1 MRSPGC
7 SLITSSSFS
16 RIFSLV
22 PPGKFSF
29 YVVVNTKTFLRDT
42 IYHGVSGQY
51 DFLFLTRR
59 FCLSLFFCF
68 ELELGLEFPL
78 SVSNI
83 LSSSVTVLFTELV
96 LLLVSLFCLKKK
108 FMIGSFSVSSFFKL
122 DVRFFKISGSDGE
135 FSIIYIVFPIFFRRF
150 WNKTNICVHSST
162 GCFTSLLGVGGRADG
177 VLTLVRKNDDS
188 EDFWFSGKTKVP
200 DSEKGV
206 QWLVSSASVFY
217 VLLFVWF
224 CKNDQPVLWSLWRTC
239 LAINLADFLL
249 ITCFRG

>member
-29 YVVVNTKTFLRDT
+29 YFVINTKTFLRDT
-42 IYHGVSGQY
+42 IYHGV
-51 DFLFLTRR
+51 FLFLTRR
-59 FCLSLFFCF
+59 FCLSVFFFCF

-108 FMIGSFSVSSFFKL
+108 FMIGSFCISSFFKL
-122 DVRFFKISGSDGE
+122 DVRFFKISSSDGE
-135 FSIIYIVFPIFFRRF
+135 LSIIYIVFPIFFRRF
-150 WNKTNICVHSST
+150 
-162 GCFTSLLGVGGRADG
+162 
-177 VLTLVRKNDDS
+177 
-188 EDFWFSGKTKVP
+188 
-200 DSEKGV
+200 
-206 QWLVSSASVFY
+206 
-217 VLLFVWF
+217 
-224 CKNDQPVLWSLWRTC
+224 
-239 LAINLADFLL
+239 
-249 ITCFRG
+249 